1 MANDHFLTAPSSRCP
16 RSCRPRC
23 NRQTAFPLTVIGP
36 GFIGTLWSIFLFK
49 EIQGKRNFQVLGGV
63 FLFAV
68 CAAVSIVV
76 SRS

>member
-1 MANDHFLTAPSSRCP
+1 VLTAPPP
-16 RSCRPRC
+16 RVASAPVAPRC